1 MWRWQLKT
9 CWSLL
14 TDLIDVPTQNLL
26 RLALL
31 LMLMMKIVLATVC
44 CILGSWG
51 LVIKPNFCSD
61 FQHKVSSRFWSWSS
75 GRILKLEF
83 GQYFAADVLQ
93 RLWRWILVKMLKQ
106 GLVNIFNFKFSRGG
120 DVWCGFWSKCL
131 VEILKMKFEQD
142 LCLNLWYDPIGYFG
156 KMNSTLGSVV
166 PLAMFLMEWLLSEP
180 LTRNS
185 AGFLIYLKKLL
196 WKPSQYALPKSYDD
210 MRAEKTTFSRL
221 SLVRGFLWHPSTGQN
236 QAQPLLCSIR
246 P

>member
-61 FQHKVSSRFWSWSS
+61 FEHKVWSRFWCWSS
-75 GRILKLEF
+75 GKIFRLAF

-93 RLWRWILVKMLKQ
+93 RLWSWILVEMLKL
-106 GLVNIFNFKFSRGG
+106 GLV
-120 DVWCGFWSKCL
+120 FWIPSL
-131 VEILKMKFEQD
+131 VELVMFSWDFEV
-142 LCLNLWYDPIGYFG
+142 NA
-156 KMNSTLGSVV
+156 GSR
-166 PLAMFLMEWLLSEP
+166 FWRWS
-180 LTRNS
+180 
-185 AGFLIYLKKLL
+185 LIKICVWTY
-196 WKPSQYALPKSYDD
+196 
-210 MRAEKTTFSRL
+210 E
-221 SLVRGFLWHPSTGQN
+221 
-236 QAQPLLCSIR
+236 
-246 P
+246 

>member
-61 FQHKVSSRFWSWSS
+61 FEHKVWSRFWCWSS
-75 GRILKLEF
+75 GKIFRLAF

-93 RLWRWILVKMLKQ
+93 RLWSWILVEMLKL
-106 GLVNIFNFKFSRGG
+106 GLV
-120 DVWCGFWSKCL
+120 FW
-131 VEILKMKFEQD
+131 I
-142 LCLNLWYDPIGYFG
+142 
-156 KMNSTLGSVV
+156 
-166 PLAMFLMEWLLSEP
+166 
-180 LTRNS
+180 
-185 AGFLIYLKKLL
+185 
-196 WKPSQYALPKSYDD
+196 
-210 MRAEKTTFSRL
+210 L
-221 SLVRGFLWHPSTGQN
+221 SLVELVMFSWDFEVNAGSRFWRWSLIKICVWT
-236 QAQPLLCSIR
+236 CE
-246 P
+246 

>member
-106 GLVNIFNFKFSRGG
+106 GLVNILNFRFSRGG
-120 DVWCGFWSKCL
+120 DVWCGFWSECL
-131 VEILKMKFEQD
+131 VEILKMKFEQV
-142 LCLNLWYDPIGYFG
+142 GYK
-156 KMNSTLGSVV
+156 KMSSSGMVSGTHYW
-166 PLAMFLMEWLLSEP
+166 ARLLLPSP
-180 LTRNS
+180 FPS
-185 AGFLIYLKKLL
+185 AFLIKMT
-196 WKPSQYALPKSYDD
+196 WSA
-210 MRAEKTTFSRL
+210 
-221 SLVRGFLWHPSTGQN
+221 V
-236 QAQPLLCSIR
+236 
-246 P
+246 

>member
-166 PLAMFLMEWLLSEP
+166 PLAMFFP
-180 LTRNS
+180 LVY
-185 AGFLIYLKKLL
+185 I
-196 WKPSQYALPKSYDD
+196 
-210 MRAEKTTFSRL
+210 
-221 SLVRGFLWHPSTGQN
+221 V
-236 QAQPLLCSIR
+236 
-246 P
+246 

>member
-106 GLVNIFNFKFSRGG
+106 GLVNILNFKFSRSG
-120 DVWCGFWSKCL
+120 DVWCGFWSECL
-131 VEILKMKFEQD
+131 IDILKMKFEQD
-142 LCLNLWYDPIGYFG
+142 LCLNLWYD
-156 KMNSTLGSVV
+156 
-166 PLAMFLMEWLLSEP
+166 
-180 LTRNS
+180 
-185 AGFLIYLKKLL
+185 LKKLFWWDEL
-196 WKPSQYALPKSYDD
+196 KPRVRCAFGNVFSIQPPGLIYSCSGTWCTHALCKIS
-210 MRAEKTTFSRL
+210 ASG
-221 SLVRGFLWHPSTGQN
+221 SGIALVR
-236 QAQPLLCSIR
+236 
-246 P
+246 

>member
-1 MWRWQLKT
+1 MQIRTLWNCFYRTRVRSLAMLVTNSVTFSKLDWCGPGMWRWQLKT

-106 GLVNIFNFKFSRGG
+106 GLVNILNFKFSRGG
-120 DVWCGFWSKCL
+120 DVWCGFWSECL

-166 PLAMFLMEWLLSEP
+166 PLAMFTL
-180 LTRNS
+180 
-185 AGFLIYLKKLL
+185 
-196 WKPSQYALPKSYDD
+196 
-210 MRAEKTTFSRL
+210 
-221 SLVRGFLWHPSTGQN
+221 
-236 QAQPLLCSIR
+236 
-246 P
+246 

>member
-1 MWRWQLKT
+1 MPVNIAVLTRVRSLAMLVTHSLPNSLTPVSKVDLCEPGMWRWQLKT

-106 GLVNIFNFKFSRGG
+106 GLVNILNFKFSRGG
-120 DVWCGFWSKCL
+120 DVWCGFWSECL
-131 VEILKMKFEQD
+131 VEILKMKFDQD
-142 LCLNLWYDPIGYFG
+142 LCLNLWYDPTGYFG
-156 KMNSTLGSVV
+156 KLNSTLRSVV
-166 PLAMFLMEWLLSEP
+166 PLAMFIFLTLLRTI
-180 LTRNS
+180 LH
-185 AGFLIYLKKLL
+185 LITY
-196 WKPSQYALPKSYDD
+196 Y
-210 MRAEKTTFSRL
+210 
-221 SLVRGFLWHPSTGQN
+221 
-236 QAQPLLCSIR
+236 
-246 P
+246 

>member
-61 FQHKVSSRFWSWSS
+61 FEHKVWSRFWCWSS
-75 GRILKLEF
+75 GKIFRLAF

-93 RLWRWILVKMLKQ
+93 MLWSWILVEMLKL
-106 GLVNIFNFKFSRGG
+106 GLV
-120 DVWCGFWSKCL
+120 FW
-131 VEILKMKFEQD
+131 I
-142 LCLNLWYDPIGYFG
+142 
-156 KMNSTLGSVV
+156 
-166 PLAMFLMEWLLSEP
+166 
-180 LTRNS
+180 
-185 AGFLIYLKKLL
+185 
-196 WKPSQYALPKSYDD
+196 
-210 MRAEKTTFSRL
+210 L
-221 SLVRGFLWHPSTGQN
+221 SLVELVMFSWDFEVNAGSRFWRWS
-236 QAQPLLCSIR
+236 SIKICVWTCE
-246 P
+246 

>member
-61 FQHKVSSRFWSWSS
+61 FEHKVSSRFWSWSS
-75 GRILKLEF
+75 GKIFKLEF

-93 RLWRWILVKMLKQ
+93 RLWSWILVEMLKL
-106 GLVNIFNFKFSRGG
+106 GLV
-120 DVWCGFWSKCL
+120 FW
-131 VEILKMKFEQD
+131 I
-142 LCLNLWYDPIGYFG
+142 
-156 KMNSTLGSVV
+156 
-166 PLAMFLMEWLLSEP
+166 
-180 LTRNS
+180 
-185 AGFLIYLKKLL
+185 
-196 WKPSQYALPKSYDD
+196 
-210 MRAEKTTFSRL
+210 L
-221 SLVRGFLWHPSTGQN
+221 SLVELVMFSWDFEVNAGSRFWRWSLIKICVWT
-236 QAQPLLCSIR
+236 CE
-246 P
+246 

>member
-61 FQHKVSSRFWSWSS
+61 FEHKVWSRFWCWSS
-75 GRILKLEF
+75 GKIFRLAF

-93 RLWRWILVKMLKQ
+93 RLWNWILVEMLKL
-106 GLVNIFNFKFSRGG
+106 GLVNILNFKFSRDG
-120 DVWCGFWSKCL
+120 DVWLGFWRKCL
-131 VEILKMKFEQD
+131 IEILKMKFEQN
-142 LCLNLWYDPIGYFG
+142 LCLNLW
-156 KMNSTLGSVV
+156 
-166 PLAMFLMEWLLSEP
+166 
-180 LTRNS
+180 
-185 AGFLIYLKKLL
+185 
-196 WKPSQYALPKSYDD
+196 
-210 MRAEKTTFSRL
+210 
-221 SLVRGFLWHPSTGQN
+221 
-236 QAQPLLCSIR
+236 
-246 P
+246 

>member
-106 GLVNIFNFKFSRGG
+106 GLVNIFNFKFSRDA
-120 DVWCGFWSKCL
+120 DVCWDFEMCNCIRYLNYLEKNKNREMRRQRQIRNRNRDKNKARNRRDKKQSQRQNKMLTCVPDL
-131 VEILKMKFEQD
+131 EPAALILMLHRPWE
-142 LCLNLWYDPIGYFG
+142 
-156 KMNSTLGSVV
+156 
-166 PLAMFLMEWLLSEP
+166 
-180 LTRNS
+180 
-185 AGFLIYLKKLL
+185 
-196 WKPSQYALPKSYDD
+196 
-210 MRAEKTTFSRL
+210 
-221 SLVRGFLWHPSTGQN
+221 SL
-236 QAQPLLCSIR
+236 R
-246 P
+246 PAT

>member
-61 FQHKVSSRFWSWSS
+61 FEHKVWSRFWCWSS
-75 GRILKLEF
+75 GKIFRLAF

-93 RLWRWILVKMLKQ
+93 RLWSWILVEMLKL
-106 GLVNIFNFKFSRGG
+106 GLV
-120 DVWCGFWSKCL
+120 FWIPSL
-131 VEILKMKFEQD
+131 VELVMFSWDFEV
-142 LCLNLWYDPIGYFG
+142 NA
-156 KMNSTLGSVV
+156 GSR
-166 PLAMFLMEWLLSEP
+166 FWRWS
-180 LTRNS
+180 
-185 AGFLIYLKKLL
+185 LIKICV
-196 WKPSQYALPKSYDD
+196 WTC
-210 MRAEKTTFSRL
+210 E
-221 SLVRGFLWHPSTGQN
+221 
-236 QAQPLLCSIR
+236 
-246 P
+246 

>member
-1 MWRWQLKT
+1 MWPWHVKM
-9 CWSLL
+9 
-14 TDLIDVPTQNLL
+14 PTQNLL
-26 RLALL
+26 RLLML
-31 LMLMMKIVLATVC
+31 LMLMMRIVLATVC

-106 GLVNIFNFKFSRGG
+106 GLVNILNFKFSRGG

-166 PLAMFLMEWLLSEP
+166 PLAMFNYHISIFWIIMQMGDYSWFRANVGWLMNAPP
-180 LTRNS
+180 LTGTGHSTTCN
-185 AGFLIYLKKLL
+185 AQALL
-196 WKPSQYALPKSYDD
+196 LTQ
-210 MRAEKTTFSRL
+210 
-221 SLVRGFLWHPSTGQN
+221 
-236 QAQPLLCSIR
+236 SINHLYYYTCFQ
-246 P
+246 

>member
-106 GLVNIFNFKFSRGG
+106 GLVNILNFKF
-120 DVWCGFWSKCL
+120 C
-131 VEILKMKFEQD
+131 
-142 LCLNLWYDPIGYFG
+142 
-156 KMNSTLGSVV
+156 
-166 PLAMFLMEWLLSEP
+166 WLLMFGRYFEVDAWSIFW
-180 LTRNS
+180 RWN
-185 AGFLIYLKKLL
+185 LIKICVRTC
-196 WKPSQYALPKSYDD
+196 D
-210 MRAEKTTFSRL
+210 MT
-221 SLVRGFLWHPSTGQN
+221 
-236 QAQPLLCSIR
+236 
-246 P
+246 

>member
-61 FQHKVSSRFWSWSS
+61 FEHKVWSRFWCWSS
-75 GRILKLEF
+75 GKIFRLAF

-93 RLWRWILVKMLKQ
+93 RLWSWILVEMLKL
-106 GLVNIFNFKFSRGG
+106 GLV
-120 DVWCGFWSKCL
+120 FWIPSL
-131 VEILKMKFEQD
+131 VELVMFSWDFEV
-142 LCLNLWYDPIGYFG
+142 NA
-156 KMNSTLGSVV
+156 GSR
-166 PLAMFLMEWLLSEP
+166 FWRWS
-180 LTRNS
+180 
-185 AGFLIYLKKLL
+185 LIKICV
-196 WKPSQYALPKSYDD
+196 WIC
-210 MRAEKTTFSRL
+210 E
-221 SLVRGFLWHPSTGQN
+221 
-236 QAQPLLCSIR
+236 
-246 P
+246 